1 MSRRARKHVYASLKK
16 FNVPISQYVAFRAL
30 LHCNAARSHNRIIH
44 AAKCSLNRM
53 QQIEHNDFIDSI
65 KEDEFPMLSGKQYSY
80 TMCVVLAGNFAGVT
94 YLDHAGTTLYCR
106 SQLDAYQREL
116 SATLYGNPHSHNE
129 SGELAGSAIEQSRD
143 LVLNFFNTNQDA
155 YSVVFTAGC
164 TASLKLLAES
174 FPWNAG
180 PSVTVNKGNFT
191 YTGDLNRDS
200 VEAPVDHGQ
209 SLFCYLEDNHTSVIG
224 IREVALERGADVV
237 CFREQ
242 DITQFDCPHIH
253 GQKSDL
259 MLRHLLAF
267 PAQSNFSGRKYA
279 LQWVN
284 DIPSGKVV
292 INDLKW
298 PIISGDLLI
307 LLDAA
312 SLVSTSPLDLTLFPA
327 HFVTVSFYKMFGFPT
342 GLGALLVRNDCADLL
357 QKRYFGGGTVSAS
370 ISRSKFHIPRPVLC
384 DR

>member
-1 MSRRARKHVYASLKK
+1 MSKRCRAG
-16 FNVPISQYVAFRAL
+16 I
-30 LHCNAARSHNRIIH
+30 
-44 AAKCSLNRM
+44 
-53 QQIEHNDFIDSI
+53 
-65 KEDEFPMLSGKQYSY
+65 
-80 TMCVVLAGNFAGVT
+80 T

-106 SQLDAYQREL
+106 SQLDEYQREL
-116 SATLYGNPHSHNE
+116 STTLYGNPHSHNE
-129 SGELAGSAIEQSRD
+129 SSELASSAIEQSRD
-143 LVLNFFNTNQDA
+143 LVLNFFNTNRDA

-180 PSVTVNKGNFT
+180 PSVTKGNFT
-191 YTGDLNRDS
+191 YTGDLTRDS
-200 VEAPVDHGQ
+200 VEVPVDHRQ
-209 SLFCYLEDNHTSVIG
+209 SLFCCLEDNHTSVIG
-224 IREVALERGADVV
+224 IREIALERGADVV

-242 DITQFDCPHIH
+242 DITQSNDSCINI
-253 GQKSDL
+253 QKSDKKL
-259 MLRHLLAF
+259 CHLLAF
-267 PAQSNFSGRKYA
+267 PAQSNFSGRKYP

-292 INDLKW
+292 IKDLKW

-357 QKRYFGGGTVSAS
+357 QKSYFGGGTVSAS
-370 ISRSKFHIPRPVLC
+370 ISKAKFHIPRPVLC
-384 DR
+384 ER